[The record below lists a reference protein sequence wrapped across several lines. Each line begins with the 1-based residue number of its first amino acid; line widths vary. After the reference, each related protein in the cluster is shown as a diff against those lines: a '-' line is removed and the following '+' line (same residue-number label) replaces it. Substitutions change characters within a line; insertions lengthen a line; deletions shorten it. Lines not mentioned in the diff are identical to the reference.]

1 MLQQKLG
8 PLQREQDTLLRH
20 RDTHRETAQ
29 REEAAE
35 DEKGRAMQRDV
46 DQLRA
51 VNGKISK
58 CVNLLSAFLILNVFT
73 FLLGSED
80 EDRTKKCALTD
91 LDLRIL
97 QSLAHL

>member
-1 MLQQKLG
+1 MQQKLG
-8 PLQREQDTLLRH
+8 PLQREQDALLRH
-20 RDTHRETAQ
+20 RDAHRETAQ

-58 CVNLLSAFLILNVFT
+58 CVLSPT
-73 FLLGSED
+73 
-80 EDRTKKCALTD
+80 
-91 LDLRIL
+91 LDKTIC
-97 QSLAHL
+97 